1 MKVEKLCNFY
11 ASKYHLSMILL
22 EYLKEKNQ
30 KNSNVYTFFQ
40 DEVEDEINVL
50 INKYQ
55 YNIKNLKDIVFRVT
69 KNIYNKELKIQKNN
83 LFIVQGNLDYINETN
98 NYILKNLSKN
108 TNAKIINCYNF
119 MYQKLYMKDIIE
131 KSDKILF
138 TSGEKIID

>member
-55 YNIKNLKDIVFRVT
+55 YNIKNLKDIDFRVT

-119 MYQKLYMKDIIE
+119 MHQKLYMKDIIE